1 MTNDCINQIELIAN
15 HVNKVNKELGNLFLK
30 SLNSWLTAQIKYMAG
45 TLQDNDLEQSRI
57 EYESNISKVQFNE
70 PRDRTK
76 FLKLLADFEKL
87 TLALLMVKMNEK

>member
-15 HVNKVNKELGNLFLK
+15 HVNKANKELGKLFLK

-45 TLQDNDLEQSRI
+45 TLQDTELEQSRI
-57 EYESNISKVQFNE
+57 DYESNISKVQFNE